1 MLVSKIFSGLNENAL
16 RFLLPQF
23 MSACTGVFLRVG
35 FATAFFWAVGASR
48 RKESTRLSGK
58 ERWSL
63 LGLGF
68 FCVFGYMFC
77 LLKGLTYTT
86 PVSSSIFI
94 SLQPVCVFL
103 ICLMTG
109 REKATLL
116 KVTGILLGVAG
127 AAVCVLTQKSGEV
140 ATDPALGNMF
150 CAASTVVYS
159 IYLILSKR
167 LLRSIDN
174 VTVSKWTFLGAAA
187 AALPVALVTGWDAPV
202 LKMGILSTPMLVL
215 LFVQIF
221 PSSVSYLLI
230 DVGLRNLTATV
241 VSLYGSVIL
250 VVAAIVSYAAG
261 QDHFSWW
268 QTLSITLII
277 LSMYLVEKEESKTPA
292 DINGGAPAQSN
303 NIASPYDRN
312 RKECPKA

>member
-1 MLVSKIFSGLNENAL
+1 MSNPKIKGNIAMLVSKVFSGLNENAL
-16 RFLLPQF
+16 RFLLPGY

-35 FATAFFWAVGASR
+35 FATAFFWLVGLFRR
-48 RKESTRLSGK
+48 RKATAISPK
-58 ERWSL
+58 QRWAL

-68 FCVFGYMFC
+68 FCVFGYMYF

-103 ICLMTG
+103 ICLMIG
-109 REKATLL
+109 REKATWM
-116 KVTGILLGVAG
+116 KVAGILLGAGG
-127 AAVCVLTQKSGEV
+127 AAVCVLTQKTSDV
-140 ATDPALGNMF
+140 ASNPVLGNIF
-150 CAASTVVYS
+150 CASSTIVYS
-159 IYLILSKR
+159 IYLILSKQ

-174 VTVSKWTFLGAAA
+174 ITVSKWTFLGAAM
-187 AALPVALVTGWDAPV
+187 AALPVALLTGWDAPV
-202 LKMGILSTPMLVL
+202 LKLGILSTPMLVL

-230 DVGLRNLTATV
+230 DVGLRNLAATV

-250 VVAAIVSYAAG
+250 IVAAIVSYILG

-268 QTLSITLII
+268 QILSIAMII
-277 LSMYLVEKEESKTPA
+277 LSMYLVEREERKTS
-292 DINGGAPAQSN
+292 APTA
-303 NIASPYDRN
+303 A
-312 RKECPKA
+312 

>member
-1 MLVSKIFSGLNENAL
+1 MDNPKVKGNLAMLVSKIFSGLNENAL
-16 RFLLPQF
+16 RFLLPDF

-35 FATAFFWAVGASR
+35 FATAFFWVAGAFR
-48 RKESTRLSGK
+48 RKESTRLSRK
-58 ERWSL
+58 EIWAL

-68 FCVFGYMFC
+68 FCVFGYMFF
-77 LLKGLTYTT
+77 LLKGLSYTT

-103 ICLMTG
+103 ICLMIG

-116 KVTGILLGVAG
+116 KVAGILLGVGGAG
-127 AAVCVLTQKSGEV
+127 VCVLTQKSSDV
-140 ATDPALGNMF
+140 ASDPALGNLF
-150 CAASTVVYS
+150 CAASTIVYS
-159 IYLILSKR
+159 IYLILSKQ
-167 LLRSIDN
+167 LLRKIDN
-174 VTVSKWTFLGAAA
+174 ISVSKWTFLGAAA

-202 LKMGILSTPMLVL
+202 LKMGILSMPMLVL

-250 VVAAIVSYAAG
+250 IVAAIVSYIAG

-268 QTLSITLII
+268 QVLSIILII
-277 LSMYLVEKEESKTPA
+277 LSMYLVEKEERKMTCARPARQPGASK
-292 DINGGAPAQSN
+292 
-303 NIASPYDRN
+303 
-312 RKECPKA
+312 